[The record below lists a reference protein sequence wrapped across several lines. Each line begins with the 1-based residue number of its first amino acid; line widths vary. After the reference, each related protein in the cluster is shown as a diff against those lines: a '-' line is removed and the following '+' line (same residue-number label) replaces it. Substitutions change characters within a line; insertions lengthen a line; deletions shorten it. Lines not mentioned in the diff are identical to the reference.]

1 MKYTELSKT
10 TVHTKTTSELKSIT
24 RTRRVVD
31 SMLWVIA
38 AGAILFSLMT
48 GAPFVSAHSQWEW
61 TGWLLPVLVDA
72 ALVLS
77 LSADSIL
84 SRHGVESGKW
94 ATAFRYITGLA
105 SLFLNTW
112 SSIAHKDWVG
122 IAVHSIAPVILICA
136 SEVAPIYRRKFK
148 EVELSLSDQVQ
159 EFTVTKAV
167 SKKKTVVKDSTTAPL
182 TKNQRAI
189 KDGFLAGKKAG
200 EVAEELGVSPSYV
213 YTQYKKMKDELDLT
227 A

>member
-1 MKYTELSKT
+1 MKYTELNKL
-10 TVHTKTTSELKSIT
+10 TVETETTSELKSIT
-24 RTRRVVD
+24 RTIRVVD
-31 SMLWVIA
+31 SMLWLIA

-48 GAPFVSAHSQWEW
+48 GAPFVSEHSQWKW

-84 SRHGVESGKW
+84 SRHGVESGNW
-94 ATAFRYITGLA
+94 ATAFRWITGLA

-112 SSIAHKDWVG
+112 TSIAHRDWVG

-148 EVELSLSDQVQ
+148 EVELSLTDQVQ
-159 EFTVTKAV
+159 EFTVTRAV
-167 SKKKTVVKDSTTAPL
+167 AKKKTAVKDSTPL
-182 TKNQRAI
+182 TKNQQAI
-189 KDGFLAGKKAG
+189 KDGFLAGKKAADI
-200 EVAEELGVSPSYV
+200 AEEIGVSSSYV
-213 YTQYKKMKDELDLT
+213 YTQYKKMKSELEM
-227 A
+227 AA

>member
-1 MKYTELSKT
+1 MKMTETSKLT
-10 TVHTKTTSELKSIT
+10 IQSEITNELKSIT

-48 GAPFVSAHSQWEW
+48 GAPFVSEHSQWRW

-84 SRHGVESGKW
+84 SRHGIESGKW

-112 SSIAHKDWVG
+112 TSIAHRDWVG

-136 SEVAPIYRRKFK
+136 SEVAPIYRRKFRK
-148 EVELSLSDQVQ
+148 IELSLTDQVT
-159 EFTVTKAV
+159 EMTVTKAV
-167 SKKKTVVKDSTTAPL
+167 SKKKTVVKGSTL
-182 TKNQRAI
+182 TENQQAI
-189 KDGFLAGKKAG
+189 RDGFLAGEKAG
-200 EVAEELGVSPSYV
+200 DVAGRIGVSPSYV
-213 YTQYKKMKDELDLT
+213 HSQYKKMKSELDLT

>member
-1 MKYTELSKT
+1 M
-10 TVHTKTTSELKSIT
+10 
-24 RTRRVVD
+24 
-31 SMLWVIA
+31 
-38 AGAILFSLMT
+38 
-48 GAPFVSAHSQWEW
+48 
-61 TGWLLPVLVDA
+61 
-72 ALVLS
+72 
-77 LSADSIL
+77 
-84 SRHGVESGKW
+84 
-94 ATAFRYITGLA
+94 
-105 SLFLNTW
+105 
-112 SSIAHKDWVG
+112 
-122 IAVHSIAPVILICA
+122 
-136 SEVAPIYRRKFK
+136 
-148 EVELSLSDQVQ
+148 ELSLSDQVQ